1 MTSNS
6 IKKFINV
13 PLSILGAVVVV
24 SFMMATLTVQKAGAA
39 GLSVRDDN
47 CYSLLAAISTPA
59 PGMQFGL
66 VNSIVNVPVYDWDQN
81 RPIAIT
87 DEMSDPH
94 LFSVRQAIN
103 PPVGYADKFNFSV
116 TPVPNIRWVG
126 DYLARQL
133 PYDIGML
140 ASIVTGSNPVPEPNP
155 FVANPFI
162 YQQGAIILPSGLPRI
177 QVINKNN
184 PPMNTD
190 PNNAV
195 DGIGGFGNIIKD
207 NPGVVDGAGQYVDP
221 NTGQMNDN
229 YQPGSQNGINDLVSG
244 ALGFASNQYYV
255 DGSKPADN
263 CYETMYSNNKV
274 PAYAFSVVGANYP
287 PITIPGTFYSLFTI
301 LAGKGPSFDGMT
313 IYPPSMNG
321 KDMLDCYGRYTTPTM
336 ALTSHRMGDPPR
348 DIEEMIWF
356 GISWA
361 ADLAVVAPQ
370 FAWAG
375 IFAPPLIFAAM
386 LLPQNWFM
394 RRLPT
399 PHSKFI
405 TYHNGFSFA
414 YTLSRKN
421 IKLPE
426 HLKNRAID
434 FGKSSEFYVDLVR
447 LLNPNPTTHFETEN
461 SKMYNPNLYLTLKKP
476 YELKSEISID
486 GSVLKPD
493 PKLDGREVSVTVD
506 AAKTGF
512 DAGTNRSNPYDRDST
527 DKGGPTFE
535 YRDGDDADDEPEL
548 NVFSRARVYR
558 VELKP
563 GISANAIDVDKLKN
577 PGNQDDKYYGHL
589 NNQDPCAL
597 LTDKLTNGDDA
608 HAQIPRHRQTTANR
622 DVPEFSQPEAIKCG
636 IAPGTGNPIN
646 VMMDE
651 NTNSQRLLN
660 NYVEKIPAETPPG
673 TKICYAVWFD
683 SFGNDVKYDGQ
694 RWWNKDDA
702 RVVNYNEDY
711 SADPDKSYLSRAKC
725 IISGYKPSF
734 QVRGGDIMVGKG
746 IYTGTNT
753 KDFLATSE
761 PSDKRT
767 YGSWS
772 EYGAFAGGVIQHL
785 GSGAVYRLGMP
796 QSLVE
801 HGYLTFSN
809 NRDTSN
815 NTDYGKYNGAA
826 SSDKINDGFQK
837 VANQFTSRSDSARA
851 LDTDT
856 VNLKTLDSGTYLLN
870 AGPVAITAGDPANP
884 ADNELPANRSI
895 ILLAQ
900 KDTVVNVNS
909 SVRIP
914 TQYSS
919 IGEISQLVI
928 APASA
933 VDGYTINVASNVTRL
948 DSWLINPNG
957 AVNTCYVADDGTTP
971 RDLANTPRSKN
982 SCDSTLYVNGPV
994 SAEILYLRRSGGKDQ
1009 SSDPLKL
1016 EQSVPGEVFNLRP
1029 DAYLWAASHVDNA
1042 SKKFVTTSVMDVP
1055 PRY

>member
-1 MTSNS
+1 MTSSNF
-6 IKKFINV
+6 KKYVNV
-13 PLSILGAVVVV
+13 PLSVLGLIVAFSALMAVVTTKQASAV
-24 SFMMATLTVQKAGAA
+24 

-47 CYSLLAAISTPA
+47 CYSLLAAASTPA

-66 VNSIVNVPVYDWDQN
+66 VNAIVNVPIYDWDQN

-87 DEMSDPH
+87 DEMLDPR
-94 LFSVRQAIN
+94 LISVRNAIN
-103 PPVGYADKFNFSV
+103 PPVGYAQKFSFSV

-133 PYDIGML
+133 PYDIGLL
-140 ASIVTGSNPVPEPNP
+140 ASIVTGNNPVPEPNP
-155 FVANPFI
+155 MVANPFI

-195 DGIGGFGNIIKD
+195 GGIGQFGNIIKD
-207 NPGVVDGAGQYVDP
+207 NPDVAEGAGQYVDP

-229 YQPGSQNGINDLVSG
+229 YQPGSQSGIDSLIRG
-244 ALGFASNQYYV
+244 PLGFASNSYYV
-255 DGSKPADN
+255 DGNRPQDN
-263 CYETMYSNNKV
+263 CYEFMSSNNKV
-274 PAYAFSVVGANYP
+274 PAYAFSVVNAGI

-348 DIEEMIWF
+348 DIEEAIWF

-361 ADLAVVAPQ
+361 ADYAVVLPQ
-370 FAWAG
+370 FSWAG
-375 IFAPPLIFAAM
+375 AFAPVLAAGAM
-386 LLPQNWFM
+386 LLPQNWYM

-414 YTLSRKN
+414 YTLSRNN
-421 IKLPE
+421 IELPA

-434 FGKSSEFYVDLVR
+434 FSKSSEFYIDLVR

-461 SKMYNPNLYLTLKKP
+461 SKMYNPNLYLTLKKS
-476 YELKSEISID
+476 YELKSNISLSGDYRRTPD
-486 GSVLKPD
+486 GT
-493 PKLDGREVSVTVD
+493 EVRVD
-506 AAKTGF
+506 VDVNKSGF
-512 DAGTNRSNPYDRDST
+512 NKGSNRSNPYRRDAS
-527 DKGGPTFE
+527 DKGGPTYE
-535 YRDGDDADDEPEL
+535 NRDGRT
-548 NVFSRARVYR
+548 NVFSRAKVYR
-558 VELKP
+558 IELKP
-563 GISANAIDVDKLKN
+563 GVSSNAIDVDKLKN
-577 PGNQDDKYYGHL
+577 PGNADDKYYGHL
-589 NNQDPCAL
+589 GGQDPCAIF
-597 LTDKLTNGDDA
+597 TDKLTNGDDA
-608 HAQIPRHRQTTANR
+608 HAVIPRHRNTTANK
-622 DVPEFSQPEAIKCG
+622 DLPEFTQADAVKCG
-636 IAPGTGNPIN
+636 LAPGTGNPIN

-651 NTNSQRLLN
+651 NTDTRRLLG
-660 NYVEKIPAETPPG
+660 NYIEKIPAETPPG

-683 SFGNDVKYDGQ
+683 SYGNDVKYNGQ
-694 RWWNKDDA
+694 RWWSKPDA
-702 RVVNYNEDY
+702 RVYNFNDNY

-725 IISGYKPSF
+725 IVSGYKPSF
-734 QVRGGDIMVGKG
+734 QVRGGDVMVGKN
-746 IYTGTNT
+746 IFTDTNT
-753 KDFLATSE
+753 KDYLAT
-761 PSDKRT
+761 PDPNDKRT

-809 NRDTSN
+809 NRDSSN
-815 NTDYGKYNGAA
+815 NPDYGKYNGAA
-826 SSDKINDGFQK
+826 SSDKINDGFDK
-837 VANQFTSRSDSARA
+837 VANQFTSRSDSATP
-851 LDTDT
+851 LSGST
-856 VNLKTLDSGTYLLN
+856 VNLKTLASGTYLLRS
-870 AGPVAITAGDPANP
+870 GPVSITAGDPANP
-884 ADNELPANRSI
+884 ADNELPINRSI

-900 KDTVVNVNS
+900 QNTVVNVNS
-909 SVRIP
+909 NVRIP

-928 APASA
+928 APASSS
-933 VDGYTINVASNVTRL
+933 DGFKVNIASNVTRL

-957 AVNTCYVADDGTTP
+957 QIDTCYVADDGTTP
-971 RDLANTPRSKN
+971 RDLANTPRSKS
-982 SCDSTLYVNGPV
+982 SCDNTLYVNGPV

-1009 SSDPLKL
+1009 SSDPLKI

-1042 SKKFVTTSVMDVP
+1042 SKKYVTTNVMDLP